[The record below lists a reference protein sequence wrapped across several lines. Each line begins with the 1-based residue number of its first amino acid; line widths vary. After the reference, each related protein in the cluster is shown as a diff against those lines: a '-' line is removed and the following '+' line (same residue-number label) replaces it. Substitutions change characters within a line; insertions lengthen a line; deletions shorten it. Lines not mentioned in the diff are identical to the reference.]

1 MTNYSKNVQILLL
14 DVIEFIVDNG
24 NINIW
29 QQISSKDF
37 LMTLLNLLKT
47 RNEKEIQFKILG
59 LIKKWGLYFQNKR
72 NQVPNFFEIYNNLNN
87 SGVVFPENYMSSYQK
102 YLQMPPPSNN
112 YSNYSSQG
120 NNNFSNDFNDDFN
133 NNNNNNYNDNDNFYE
148 NDDFDYVE
156 SFKGILIP
164 SKFEH
169 KYNRLVNYLQTMIEN
184 ISLANDMIDNH
195 EIEGLKEVMSPLRQG
210 NNTLIDTIAGDRLK
224 NEKLMEITIGVS
236 EDINRTLNRYEMITL
251 RKKPD

>member
-14 DVIEFIVDNG
+14 DIIEFIVDNG
-24 NINIW
+24 NITIW

-59 LIKKWGLYFQNKR
+59 LIKKWGLYFQNQR

-112 YSNYSSQG
+112 YSNYSSQA

-133 NNNNNNYNDNDNFYE
+133 SNNNNYNDNDNFYE

-164 SKFEH
+164 NKFEY

-184 ISLANDMIDNH
+184 ISFYNILDFQ
-195 EIEGLKEVMSPLRQG
+195 SF
-210 NNTLIDTIAGDRLK
+210 
-224 NEKLMEITIGVS
+224 
-236 EDINRTLNRYEMITL
+236 
-251 RKKPD
+251 

>member
-1 MTNYSKNVQILLL
+1 
-14 DVIEFIVDNG
+14 
-24 NINIW
+24 
-29 QQISSKDF
+29 
-37 LMTLLNLLKT
+37 MTLLNLLKT

-59 LIKKWGLYFQNKR
+59 LIKKWGLYFQDKR
-72 NQVPNFFEIYNNLNN
+72 NQVPNFYEIYNNLNK
-87 SGVVFPENYMSSYQK
+87 SGVVFPENYSSTYHN
-102 YLQMPPPSNN
+102 YLQSNSNN
-112 YSNYSSQG
+112 NYPSFSNSG
-120 NNNFSNDFNDDFN
+120 NNNNNNYSNDFNDDFN
-133 NNNNNNYNDNDNFYE
+133 NNNNNNDNDNFYE

-210 NNTLIDTIAGDRLK
+210 NNTLIDTITGDRLK

-251 RKKPD
+251 RKKPEQFISSFLEKENFFGRNKKRKKNTNINNNNNNYG

>member
-1 MTNYSKNVQILLL
+1 
-14 DVIEFIVDNG
+14 
-24 NINIW
+24 
-29 QQISSKDF
+29 
-37 LMTLLNLLKT
+37 MTLLNLLKT

-59 LIKKWGLYFQNKR
+59 LIKKWGLYFENKR
-72 NQVPNFFEIYNNLNN
+72 NQVPNFYEIYNNLNN

-133 NNNNNNYNDNDNFYE
+133 NNNNNNNDNFYE

-251 RKKPD
+251 RKKPDQFVSSFLEKDNFFKGNKKRKKNQNYYFHNYYYY